1 MDDCAWREEELAD
14 EILDEVTEKA
24 EAVAVDGVEDE
35 EAAREDAA
43 VEGRVED
50 ERRLFAF
57 DFDSASA
64 AVNVDSL

>member
-24 EAVAVDGVEDE
+24 EAVAVDGAEDE
-35 EAAREDAA
+35 EAAREDAD
-43 VEGRVED
+43 VEGRVGD
-50 ERRLFAF
+50 ERRLFDF
-57 DFDSASA
+57 EFDSASA